1 MIVNI
6 SAPRITSAPLV
17 SVNIGAPKDNIGA
30 RWKVDMGAGLA
41 HVILSSRSEEKVDL
55 LLTPAIGEEDEG
67 PKRDRPVFPNTGR
80 LERLEAFRVAQGW
93 LVYYWVFLGVPRT
106 LQT

>member
-30 RWKVDMGAGLA
+30 RWQVDIGAG
-41 HVILSSRSEEKVDL
+41 HVIWSSGSEEKVDL
-55 LLTPAIGEEDEG
+55 LLTPAIGEEEEG